1 VLKGEG
7 KMEEDIS
14 NRATDI
20 SNKTIVV
27 LVILTV
33 LISVLGTFTVLG
45 EVGAMKAQTMK
56 AIPKSSSSSGQVSLT
71 IVPNEAP
78 LPPSNSVGYITLE
91 ILPREK

>member
-1 VLKGEG
+1 
-7 KMEEDIS
+7 MEEDIS

-45 EVGAMKAQTMK
+45 EVGAMKAQAMK
-56 AIPKSSSSSGQVSLT
+56 TVHTGGSSSGQVSLT
-71 IVPNEAP
+71 IVPEQPVLEPVA
-78 LPPSNSVGYITLE
+78 SAGYITFE
-91 ILPREK
+91 ILP